1 MSASSA
7 TTGTRGPRP
16 PLWRDVRVL
25 RVLGQ
30 IAFAA
35 LTVAFLWWIWGN
47 LTGNLEQRNLP
58 TGFDYLSQP
67 GGFIVQYSDVTS
79 STPIWQVILTGVE
92 NTLRVS
98 LVGIVLATVIGV
110 LIGIGRL
117 SSNWLVRKAS
127 ALYVESVRN
136 IPVLVWIIFFF
147 SAVLLPVLPQV
158 QNSQVGNLFVAN
170 NRAVSLAGPTTPE
183 GGAGTLWL
191 LALAALLAAVAVG
204 WWRTRRNIRTGEP
217 HHRVIWGVATFAVI
231 FAIGFVI
238 AGVDIGLDRPAR
250 DGFSV
255 TGGFAL
261 TTPFLGVLIGLVVY
275 TASHIAEIVR
285 GSILAVPKGQ
295 QEAAQAIALTG
306 FQRMRYVILP
316 QALRIM
322 VPPTANQYL
331 NLTKNSSLAIAIGYS
346 DLMTVVKTIIGNG
359 RPAPQNIAIA
369 MAIYLTISLTI
380 SFFTN
385 LYNRRIQYVGRT

>member
-1 MSASSA
+1 MAAS
-7 TTGTRGPRP
+7 TTAGGPRP

-25 RVLGQ
+25 RVVGQ
-30 IAFAA
+30 IAFAI

-47 LTGNLEQRNLP
+47 LTDNLQSRNLP

-79 STPIWQVILTGVE
+79 STPIWKVILTGVK
-92 NTLRVS
+92 NTLLVS
-98 LVGIVLATVIGV
+98 AVGIVLATVIGV

-117 SSNWLVRKAS
+117 SNNWLVRKGS
-127 ALYVESVRN
+127 ALYVEAVRN

-147 SAVLLPVLPQV
+147 SALLLPVLPV
-158 QNSQVGNLFVAN
+158 VEESVTGDLFVAN
-170 NRAVSLAGPTTPE
+170 NRAISVAGPTTPS

-191 LALAALLAAVAVG
+191 LGLVAVLAGIAVA
-204 WWRTRRNIRTGEP
+204 WWRTRRNVRTGQP
-217 HHRVIWGVATFAVI
+217 HHRVIWGLLTAIVV
-231 FAIGFVI
+231 FAIGFVV
-238 AGVDIGLDRPAR
+238 AGVDVGLDRPAR
-250 DGFSV
+250 EGFAV

-261 TTPFLGVLIGLVVY
+261 STPYLGVLIGLVVY

-295 QEAAQAIALTG
+295 QEAAQALALSG

-331 NLTKNSSLAIAIGYS
+331 NLTKNSSLAIAVGYA
-346 DLMTVVKTIIGNG
+346 DVMQVVKTVIGNG

-369 MAIYLTISLTI
+369 MAVYLAFSLTI

-385 LYNRRIQYVGRT
+385 LYNRRIQYVGRS